1 MKQHTEY
8 KPQSNFIST
17 ISIKQKYQDAY
28 KEMRSK
34 CHKYKISQGD
44 VIMYGYSELLEKIPR
59 EEISRHETLLKRILQ
74 KIDKDAELT
83 IAGSYRRRCV
93 PNHRPDRFH

>member
-44 VIMYGYSELLEKIPR
+44 VLMYGYSELLVNQSPLAWKQLR
-59 EEISRHETLLKRILQ
+59 AMTRGRK
-74 KIDKDAELT
+74 
-83 IAGSYRRRCV
+83 
-93 PNHRPDRFH
+93 